1 MPANKREMAVR
12 VLFIVYM
19 ILKSSFTGQTGKNI
33 ERYLTKVSVEGTRIK
48 ETRYKKGT
56 LESCALSLADL

>member
-33 ERYLTKVSVEGTRIK
+33 ERYLTKVSSKGTSHK
-48 ETRYKKGT
+48 VQGTRYK
-56 LESCALSLADL
+56 

>member
-1 MPANKREMAVR
+1 MPANKREMAVS

-19 ILKSSFTGQTGKNI
+19 ILKSSFTVQTGKNI

-48 ETRYKKGT
+48 QQGTRREALK
-56 LESCALSLADL
+56 SCALSLVTL